1 MLGHSHSPM
10 LYGKIVNLNEEGR
23 RIDANG
29 NPMPWREGS
38 LQPSF
43 AVFAALHGGVAKAG
57 SEVRK
62 DTGERV
68 PHVLFKD
75 GTQAWGGSSVIN
87 ALKEARMKGE
97 KFSLQATN
105 IGEYVRTQQVE
116 NEDGILETRE
126 CLNEKGEPLVQYA
139 MFIANVGEDDAITF

>member
-10 LYGKIVNLNEEGR
+10 LYGKIVNLNEDGR

-57 SEVRK
+57 SEIRK

-75 GTQAWGGSSVIN
+75 GTQAWGGSSVIE
-87 ALKEARMKGE
+87 ALKAARLKGE
-97 KFSLQATN
+97 KFSLQACN
-105 IGEYVRTQQVE
+105 VGEYVRTQDVP
-116 NEDGILETRE
+116 NEDGVLETRE
-126 CLNEKGEPLVQYA
+126 CLEDNGAPMVQYA
-139 MFIANVGEDDAITF
+139 MFIAKVGEDDAITY